1 MKTTTIF
8 ASTLVFGTA
17 LAAEEAFKLVASKPG
32 SAINGKYLNVN
43 NGFFYIGKKTNS
55 TCGDIAPVFQSGNEG
70 WLAMYAD
77 GKENQQQGAA
87 DGLLSFTEPVVE
99 VTNLDRVTDQF
110 NRTADGKLEYAGAA
124 WLACPQAEGEYMV
137 YPEKA
142 YSKTVGQDKCTEFE
156 VATKKVRM
164 PKIVCVYH

>member
-1 MKTTTIF
+1 MP
-8 ASTLVFGTA
+8 TA
-17 LAAEEAFKLVASKPG
+17 RR
-32 SAINGKYLNVN
+32 INSRVCTECEPENEDKWL
-43 NGFFYIGKKTNS
+43 
-55 TCGDIAPVFQSGNEG
+55 TCGIVYVDIS
-70 WLAMYAD
+70 
-77 GKENQQQGAA
+77 GAA

-99 VTNLDRVTDQF
+99 VTNLDRITDQF

-156 VATKKVRM
+156 VSTKKVRT